1 MKIKNIFLILIDALR
16 YDFIKDHEHTNTI
29 PNINTLISSGVK
41 KEIISNGSFTQVAV
55 PTVLT
60 QTYPLDYD
68 GHNFGIKN
76 RPKSFIEILKEK
88 GFGTNFASTF

>member
-1 MKIKNIFLILIDALR
+1 M
-16 YDFIKDHEHTNTI
+16 
-29 PNINTLISSGVK
+29 VV
-41 KEIISNGSFTQVAV
+41 FTQVAV

-76 RPKSFIEILKEK
+76 RPRVLLK
-88 GFGTNFASTF
+88 F